1 MEISYFYH
9 VTSDAWYAVRWTGAW
24 VLSRTKRLVAAD
36 RHSAA
41 LSGRFWGGSFPGLKP
56 RLRKAYVAANLYGDL
71 DLGTRARRGVAKA
84 AWAVLLDHFM
94 VKARCVAPTSHL
106 SPIRRAKCLLRT
118 GLSLLTSH

>member
-9 VTSDAWYAVRWTGAW
+9 VTSDAWYAVRRTGAW

-41 LSGRFWGGSFPGLKP
+41 LSGRFWGGSFSGLKP
-56 RLRKAYVAANLYGDL
+56 
-71 DLGTRARRGVAKA
+71 
-84 AWAVLLDHFM
+84 WAVLLDHFM

-106 SPIRRAKCLLRT
+106 SPIRRAKCLLRA